1 MLIIQ
6 KYFSLTRQ
14 KQFII
19 LFFQTDLQLKEASAV
34 ETNEKPTNKNVEDIM
49 SVLLQHEV
57 RDSAGAANAAAKS
70 LPGHE
75 NSDSSDDEM
84 KRFDNDYK
92 EGKVHFS
99 VFIFSVTSHF

>member
-1 MLIIQ
+1 M
-6 KYFSLTRQ
+6 
-14 KQFII
+14 
-19 LFFQTDLQLKEASAV
+19 

-57 RDSAGAANAAAKS
+57 RDSGAANAAAKS

-84 KRFDNDYK
+84 KRFDNEFK
-92 EGKVHFS
+92 EGKD
-99 VFIFSVTSHF
+99 